1 LQTAGVDVARDDAY
15 GYVDGVLKPI
25 GLLLEGAAT
34 NLITDPEFTG
44 GFYANSMS
52 SLTIEKGLPGI
63 FGTDTAIRLYGQ
75 VEQGQRIDFDFFP
88 SLTGTFTASLWA
100 ETNSSSTAT
109 VTLKLRN
116 ISPSN
121 FSGAFSRYKH
131 TESLSNQWGFIG
143 FLCTAAGYLDIT
155 FELPQLEEGSY
166 PTSYIPTQGSQ
177 VTRAADVSSS
187 PQVTRATDNCV
198 RVLGD
203 EFNTQSFTA
212 IFSANIPRLADST
225 LTSDSRIRLFEFND
239 GEPDP
244 DRITVYITDD
254 QGGLSAFIREAGS
267 TVDAVYPPFTL
278 SENGI
283 YGIKVEGLE
292 VTVAFNGEVYTETVT
307 RLPTVTKL
315 IIGSWVS
322 LTESVNA
329 PIKNFRVFPTA
340 LSDAELITLTGGN

>member
-1 LQTAGVDVARDDAY
+1 
-15 GYVDGVLKPI
+15 
-25 GLLLEGAAT
+25 
-34 NLITDPEFTG
+34 
-44 GFYANSMS
+44 MS

-143 FLCTAAGYLDIT
+143 LFCTAAGYLDIT

-187 PQVTRATDNCV
+187 PQVTRAADLCR
-198 RVLGD
+198 RVLTGN
-203 EFNTQSFTA
+203 EFEQNQGTLYA
-212 IFSANIPRLADST
+212 EFST
-225 LTSDSRIRLFEFND
+225 KEFQA
-239 GEPDP
+239 G
-244 DRITVYITDD
+244 IGLTDD
-254 QGGLSAFIREAGS
+254 TVLERVALRRSGESIGQALLSSNGVSNTINTDAGVY
-267 TVDAVYPPFTL
+267 VDEGFNKLAVSWTL
-278 SENGI
+278 AGYKFACNGQ
-283 YGIKVEGLE
+283 
-292 VTVAFNGEVYTETVT
+292 
-307 RLPTVTKL
+307 
-315 IIGSWVS
+315 IIGSNS
-322 LTESVNA
+322 LPSGRVPLFTSLIIATSENIGIRSKVRVN
-329 PIKNFRVFPTA
+329 KSCRLFPKA
-340 LSDAELITLTGGN
+340 LSDAELIALTGSD